1 MNTFIFCV
9 YMNFPL
15 MLQVGF
21 TEMDNKHQQSE
32 KGCDALSV
40 LPSSFLLKVDSLTA
54 SSMLVS
60 VFFVFSLEF
69 VHRKMMASLFFFQAA
84 TAPCSLSSQR

>member
-1 MNTFIFCV
+1 
-9 YMNFPL
+9 MNFPL

-69 VHRKMMASLFFFQAA
+69 LHRKMMASLGVFFQAA

>member
-1 MNTFIFCV
+1 
-9 YMNFPL
+9 

-40 LPSSFLLKVDSLTA
+40 LPSSFLLQVDSLTA

-69 VHRKMMASLFFFQAA
+69 VHRKMMASLVCFSGCNTPLFSEQSAM
-84 TAPCSLSSQR
+84 SSDFSYITL